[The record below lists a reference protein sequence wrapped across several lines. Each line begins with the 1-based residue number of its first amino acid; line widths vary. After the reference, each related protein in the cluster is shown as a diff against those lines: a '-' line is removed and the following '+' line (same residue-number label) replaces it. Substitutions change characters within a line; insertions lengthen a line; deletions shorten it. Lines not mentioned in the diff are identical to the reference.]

1 MAGQLPAD
9 PDVAL
14 ARLQTVDGAD
24 VVEAAAGDVRARG
37 RVGAGH
43 HPAAAQRN
51 GVHLVRRVGVPDD
64 QLAVLRGGH
73 QVSAELSIGKRER
86 ERLIQIEMEKMAKLT
101 SSRSPSAW
109 RRSWRGGRAA
119 CVGCASECAPPAPC
133 WQWPGPASYH
143 MPPCVHPNG
152 REISQR

>member
-51 GVHLVRRVGVPDD
+51 GVHLVRRVGVPHD
-64 QLAVLRGGH
+64 QLAVLRGRH
-73 QVSAELSIGKRER
+73 QVSAELGIGKRER
-86 ERLIQIEMEKMAKLT
+86 ERLIQIEMEKMANLNLPRVGAPVHGVDLGEVAAQRASGAHLNAPHRLHVGSGLDQRRITCRLACILT
-101 SSRSPSAW
+101 
-109 RRSWRGGRAA
+109 
-119 CVGCASECAPPAPC
+119 VGK
-133 WQWPGPASYH
+133 
-143 MPPCVHPNG
+143 
-152 REISQR
+152 